1 MIQYIDADVVKT
13 HCDMTMGMIT
23 GYHIHSDWDFLP
35 FHRTYLEGMEDFLIA
50 QGHPEFVPLPSWNPK
65 IHAPDEFEHGGPNLD
80 GIDPDCG
87 SPCTAGGPTSACDIP
102 MNWDPQNDRADYP
115 ALNRPGLC
123 DWNMEPSFPDP
134 SNMGNCCPNGLSR
147 KIETPYHDNTHVWM
161 GDPDNNQFT
170 PNGVMSY
177 FRSPAAPIFWIWHA
191 YVDDIWKEWEEYC
204 PDVALPPV
212 DLYMKDTPK
221 VVESERDRG
230 EEPNIDTDPMWLSED
245 IWVHNQINDGGA
257 DQEHQNPDHH
267 TEGGTNFVYVRVRN
281 RGYEASA
288 PGVPLRLYWAKAAT
302 ALAWP
307 SFWNGSITDPA
318 LMGEEIQAGHVLP
331 SIPAGG
337 SHIEVFEW
345 NAPNPADY
353 NAVGT
358 NPIFWAN
365 EPWHFCLLAR
375 IETETTAPFGMTF
388 PETADLNGNVNQNNN
403 IIWKNISVIDIAG
416 MAGGGGG
423 WADDKL
429 VGASVLTGDAWGH
442 GGRFNLVFKNPDHY
456 KGNPVTAEA
465 EVRVTLDQPLW
476 EAWQA
481 SGGQMENM
489 SISREDRHQ
498 LIVTGSP
505 AKLRN
510 IYYPAGKRWL
520 AHVSFNF
527 LAKQLSGQPLFDFDF
542 IQTDESER
550 AVGGERYHV
559 IVPGKEGFYADAG
572 PDKNVSPNTAVNLSA
587 YTVDEAAIYNWYDPQ
602 GELIY
607 TGKDM
612 TVSPEITSKY
622 KLEVI
627 AESDGVKDYD
637 EVEVKVKEHEVTNIA
652 PNPATGNTII
662 TYRLTNATSAYLI
675 LTMPY
680 SGVNN
685 QYILN
690 VANDQVQLNV
700 NDLPPGTY
708 SLILV
713 VDGIPSDVDQITIL

>member
-1 MIQYIDADVVKT
+1 MKTATLLIATTMVLWLAAPPTQAQVRPDISSFIGGPGGQREQLYDLMVQYIDADVLQE
-13 HCDMTMGMIT
+13 HCNMIMTTGGM
-23 GYHIHSDWDFLP
+23 IHSDWDFLP

-50 QGHPEFVPLPSWNPK
+50 QGHPEFVPLPKWDPNT
-65 IHAPDEFEHGGPNLD
+65 HAPAEFEFGGVNHD
-80 GIDPDCG
+80 GVDPDCTG
-87 SPCTAGGPTSACDIP
+87 FPCTNGGPPAACSVA
-102 MNWDPQNDRADYP
+102 MNWDPHNARP
-115 ALNRPGLC
+115 AYLQLPTLC
-123 DWNMEPSFPDP
+123 DHPMLPTFPDP
-134 SNMGNCCPNGLSR
+134 GTNMNGNCCSTGLSR
-147 KIETPYHDNTHVWM
+147 KIESPYHDDTHILM
-161 GDPDNNQFT
+161 RATG
-170 PNGVMSY
+170 GVMGY

-191 YVDDIWKEWEEYC
+191 YVDDIWKEWEANC
-204 PDVALPPV
+204 PTVALPPV

-245 IWVHNQINDGGA
+245 IWIHNQENDGGA

-267 TEGGTNFVYVRVRN
+267 TTGGTNFVYVRVRN

-302 ALAWP
+302 ALSWP

-318 LMGEEIQAGHVLP
+318 LMGEEIQSGHLLP

-337 SHIEVFEW
+337 SYIEVFEW
-345 NAPNPADY
+345 NAPDPLIYA
-353 NAVGT
+353 AVGSD
-358 NPIFWAN
+358 PIFWAN

-375 IETETTAPFGMTF
+375 IETETSAPFGMTF
-388 PETADLNGNVNQNNN
+388 PETADLNGNVNRNNN
-403 IIWKNISVIDIAG
+403 IIWKNVSVIDIAG

-429 VGASVLTGDAWGH
+429 VGASVLTGDAWGQ

-465 EVRVTLDQPLW
+465 EVRITLDQPLW

-489 SISREDRHQ
+489 SISREERHQ

-510 IYYPAGKRWL
+510 IYYPPGKRWL

-542 IQTDESER
+542 IQTDEAEK

-587 YTVDEAAIYNWYDPQ
+587 YTVGEAAIYNWYDPH

-607 TGKDM
+607 SGK
-612 TVSPEITSKY
+612 T
-622 KLEVI
+622 
-627 AESDGVKDYD
+627 
-637 EVEVKVKEHEVTNIA
+637 
-652 PNPATGNTII
+652 
-662 TYRLTNATSAYLI
+662 
-675 LTMPY
+675 
-680 SGVNN
+680 
-685 QYILN
+685 
-690 VANDQVQLNV
+690 
-700 NDLPPGTY
+700 
-708 SLILV
+708 
-713 VDGIPSDVDQITIL
+713 